1 MLPKSYYIDRQKG
14 IYFDVTTETTYQL
27 NDKCALCGAK
37 WGELEVHHYLDQ
49 SKCERDKKSIAKGKV
64 ITPNMW
70 TQEFIN
76 EHQKLYTVC
85 PECHDKIE
93 SRSKKPINGYIPRDF
108 VYRNE
113 EKKINPATPPKAF
126 VWKKGNSRF

>member
-1 MLPKSYYIDRQKG
+1 MKKSGYDLDSGFYL
-14 IYFDVTTETTYQL
+14 DVTTGRLYQKD
-27 NDKCALCGAK
+27 NKCFLCGATWK
-37 WGELEVHHYLDQ
+37 PLFVHHFLDQ

-64 ITPNMW
+64 VKPNMW

-76 EHQKLYTVC
+76 ENQKLYTVC
-85 PECHDKIE
+85 KECHSFIE
-93 SRSKKPINGYIPRDF
+93 SRSKKPINNKIPRDY

-113 EKKINPATPPKAF
+113 EKKVKPATPPKAF

>member
-14 IYFDVTTETTYQL
+14 IYFDVTTETVYHL
-27 NDKCALCGAK
+27 DDKCAVCKATWK
-37 WGELEVHHYLDQ
+37 PLEVHHFLDQ
-49 SKCERDKKSIAKGKV
+49 HKCEKDKRSIRIGKV
-64 ITPNMW
+64 VTPNMW

-85 PECHDKIE
+85 NECHGKIE
-93 SRSKKPINGYIPRDF
+93 RRSKEVVNGNIPRDF

-113 EKKINPATPPKAF
+113 EKKVKPATPPKAF